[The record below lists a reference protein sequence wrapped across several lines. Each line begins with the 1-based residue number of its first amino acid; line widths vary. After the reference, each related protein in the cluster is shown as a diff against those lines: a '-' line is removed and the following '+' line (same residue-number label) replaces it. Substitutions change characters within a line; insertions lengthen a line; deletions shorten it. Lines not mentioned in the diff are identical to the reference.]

1 MSREAIISNLKYNL
15 VRQRLLITSWDSGD
29 TTVTVD
35 GLNDNYPIDLD
46 EMDNNDIHTKWV
58 SPVIANFIEEVVKST
73 TFNTTVTGTYES
85 DVLNV
90 TETLTSTENN
100 YGS

>member
-1 MSREAIISNLKYNL
+1 MSREAIISNLKDNL

>member
-1 MSREAIISNLKYNL
+1 MKHKLGKSKARQLSKVYSQRTAKLASVVALNKL
-15 VRQRLLITSWDSGD
+15 VE
-29 TTVTVD
+29 
-35 GLNDNYPIDLD
+35 D

>member
-1 MSREAIISNLKYNL
+1 
-15 VRQRLLITSWDSGD
+15 
-29 TTVTVD
+29 
-35 GLNDNYPIDLD
+35 
-46 EMDNNDIHTKWV
+46 MDNNDIHTKWV
-58 SPVIANFIEEVVKST
+58 APVIANFIEEVVKST